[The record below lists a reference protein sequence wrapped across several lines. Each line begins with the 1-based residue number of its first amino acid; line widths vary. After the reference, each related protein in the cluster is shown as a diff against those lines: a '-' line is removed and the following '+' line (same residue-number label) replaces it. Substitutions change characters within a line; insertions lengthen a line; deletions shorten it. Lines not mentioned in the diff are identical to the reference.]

1 MIIGILKEIKPEENR
16 VAMTPSGVE
25 VMRQN
30 GHQVLVE
37 KSAGAGSGF
46 TDEVYASAGADI
58 VETAREI
65 FERAQMVMHVKE
77 PLPPEYDLIRED
89 QIVFTYLHLAAAEEL
104 TFALMRSNSINIA
117 YETIQLGHLYNT
129 PLQPK

>member
-1 MIIGILKEIKPEENR
+1 MIVGILKEIKPEENR

-58 VETAREI
+58 VSTGITGYRRARVEGGLYFFTAQRTVAGTVV
-65 FERAQMVMHVKE
+65 ERLAGT
-77 PLPPEYDLIRED
+77 IR
-89 QIVFTYLHLAAAEEL
+89 VFK
-104 TFALMRSNSINIA
+104 RR
-117 YETIQLGHLYNT
+117 QLFL
-129 PLQPK
+129 L